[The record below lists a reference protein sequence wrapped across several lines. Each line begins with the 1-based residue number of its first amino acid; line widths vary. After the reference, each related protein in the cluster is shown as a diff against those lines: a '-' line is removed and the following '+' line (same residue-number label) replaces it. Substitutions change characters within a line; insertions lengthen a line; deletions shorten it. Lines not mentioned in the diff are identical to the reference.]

1 MSEPIKVFLSYSLTD
16 KEIVKKIYSG
26 LQQAGFSPWMD
37 AVNIMPGELIESAI
51 SEAMDISEVF
61 VFIASNSS
69 STSLRWNNELLKASD
84 LKKARR
90 GHSVLIIP
98 ALLEEDADL
107 PGDLNKIRYLDFSSD
122 INQGMYEL
130 IEVLRKFETRK
141 YQHDMYKP
149 SSTFRISRNLL
160 ISNIELVNIRCF
172 DKLNINLEENSQPIE
187 LAILLGDNAIGKTT
201 LLRSIALGLCNRS
214 DSIALIKSVSGGF
227 VSQGYDKGFIKIK
240 IRDISVDATAPLT
253 DADKNHLLFRA
264 LQSAF
269 ATEHKLT
276 DLCTELDLDLEEII
290 SVNHTL
296 DEKILILILWMQ
308 DEGRL
313 DKLIEIA
320 RKKSPNNLSL
330 REFDKQGRTKTYTIT
345 TQIIKQTEET
355 EFIEQSIEP
364 DTDFLWSDIFLCG
377 YGSNRTTQTYAN
389 YDSYRSIDAVN
400 SLFSSQPKFQDPEL
414 VLLRRDPEIRKQI
427 EHLLLDI
434 LMLDSSE
441 HKIHYTD
448 RGIEVEGPWGRQPL
462 QVMSD
467 GYLST
472 TQWVL
477 DFMGWLIQA
486 NRLLN
491 NPDIGGILLIDEIE
505 QHLHPRWQRHI
516 LQRLRQKF
524 PKTQIIASTH
534 TPLVAAGIADIDSG
548 VLLKLGQDAE
558 GHTDVRIIDKR
569 FLDGKRADQILTSEA
584 FGLFTSRNPGSQ
596 DDVDRYSELLSNSA
610 RTEEEE
616 TEFQSLRSHIQDVFN
631 DGESDAAQIVRKAV
645 GVALQET
652 VQDISPELIDL
663 ELKKQLQQLS
673 QPEAQQ

>member
-1 MSEPIKVFLSYSLTD
+1 MSEPIKVFLSYSPTD
-16 KEIVKKIYSG
+16 QEIVRKIYNG
-26 LQQAGFSPWMD
+26 LQQAGFLPWMD
-37 AVNIMPGELIESAI
+37 AVNIMPGDLIESAI
-51 SEAMDISEVF
+51 NEAMDISEVF

-69 STSLRWNNELLKASD
+69 SLSLKWNNELLKASD
-84 LKKARR
+84 IKKVRR
-90 GHSVLIIP
+90 RHSVLIVP

-130 IEVLRKFETRK
+130 IEMLKKFETRK

-149 SSTFRISRNLL
+149 SSTFRVSRNLL

-172 DKLNINLEENSQPIE
+172 DKLNISLEENSQLIE
-187 LAILLGDNAIGKTT
+187 LAVLLGDNAIGKTT

-214 DSIALIKSVSGGF
+214 DSIALMKSISGGF
-227 VSQGYDKGFIKIK
+227 VSQGYDEGFIKIK
-240 IRDISVDATAPLT
+240 IRDISIDAKSPLT

-276 DLCTELDLDLEEII
+276 VLCDELDLDLEEIV

-296 DEKILILILWMQ
+296 DDKIMILILWMQ

-313 DKLIEIA
+313 DELIKVA
-320 RKKSPNNLSL
+320 RKQSPENLSL
-330 REFDKQGRTKTYTIT
+330 REFDKQGRTKTYTII
-345 TQIIKQTEET
+345 TQITKQTEEI

-364 DTDFLWSDIFLCG
+364 DTDFLWSDIFVCG
-377 YGSNRTTQTYAN
+377 YGSNRTTQTYIN
-389 YDSYRSIDAVN
+389 YESYRSIDAVH

-414 VLLRRDPEIRKQI
+414 VLLRRDPETRKQI

-434 LMLDSSE
+434 LMLDGSE

-467 GYLST
+467 GYRST

-477 DFMGWLIQA
+477 DFMGCLIQA
-486 NRLLN
+486 NRLMN
-491 NPDIGGILLIDEIE
+491 SPDIGGILLIDEIE

-534 TPLVAAGIADIDSG
+534 TPLVAAGIADVDQSI
-548 VLLKLGQDAE
+548 LLKLERSEANE
-558 GHTDVRIIDKR
+558 ISLKVIDKEQVA
-569 FLDGKRADQILTSEA
+569 GKRADQILTSDA
-584 FGLFTSRNPGSQ
+584 FDLYTTRNERSH
-596 DDVDRYSELLSNSA
+596 DDIDQYNKLLSKDT
-610 RTEEEE
+610 RTENEEAE
-616 TEFQSLRSHIQDVFN
+616 LEQLRSIVQNRFN
-631 DGESDAAQIVRKAV
+631 NGETYTEQLVEKLVDE
-645 GVALQET
+645 ALQGMIT
-652 VQDISPELIDL
+652 NVSPEMLSV
-663 ELKKQLQQLS
+663 ETKKQLQELFR
-673 QPEAQQ
+673 PEN

>member
-1 MSEPIKVFLSYSLTD
+1 MSEPIKVFLSYSPTD
-16 KEIVKKIYSG
+16 QEIVRKIYNG
-26 LQQAGFSPWMD
+26 LQQAGFLPWMD
-37 AVNIMPGELIESAI
+37 AVNIMPGDLIESAI
-51 SEAMDISEVF
+51 NEAMDISEVF

-69 STSLRWNNELLKASD
+69 SLSLKWNNELLKASD
-84 LKKARR
+84 IKKARR
-90 GHSVLIIP
+90 RHSVLIVP

-107 PGDLNKIRYLDFSSD
+107 PEDLNKIRYLDFSSD

-130 IEVLRKFETRK
+130 IEMLKKFETRK

-149 SSTFRISRNLL
+149 SSTFRVSRNLL

-172 DKLNINLEENSQPIE
+172 DKLNISLEENSQLIE
-187 LAILLGDNAIGKTT
+187 LAVLLGDNAIGKTT

-214 DSIALIKSVSGGF
+214 DSIALMKSISGGF
-227 VSQGYDKGFIKIK
+227 VSQGYDEGFIKIK
-240 IRDISVDATAPLT
+240 IRDISIDAKSPLT

-276 DLCTELDLDLEEII
+276 VLCDELDLDLEEIV

-296 DEKILILILWMQ
+296 DDKIMILILWMQ

-313 DKLIEIA
+313 DELIKVA
-320 RKKSPNNLSL
+320 RKQSPENLSL
-330 REFDKQGRTKTYTIT
+330 REFDKQGRTKTYTII
-345 TQIIKQTEET
+345 TQITKQTEEI

-364 DTDFLWSDIFLCG
+364 DTDFLWSDIFVCG
-377 YGSNRTTQTYAN
+377 YGSNRTTQTYIN
-389 YDSYRSIDAVN
+389 YESYRSIDAVH

-414 VLLRRDPEIRKQI
+414 VLLRRDPETRKQI

-434 LMLDSSE
+434 LMLDGSE

-467 GYLST
+467 GYRST

-491 NPDIGGILLIDEIE
+491 NPGIGGILLIDEIE

-534 TPLVAAGIADIDSG
+534 TPLVAAGIADVDQSI
-548 VLLKLGQDAE
+548 LLKLERNEANE
-558 GHTDVRIIDKR
+558 ISLKVIAKE
-569 FLDGKRADQILTSEA
+569 LVAGKRADQILTSDA
-584 FGLFTSRNPGSQ
+584 FDLYTTRNECSH
-596 DDVDRYSELLSNSA
+596 DDIDRYNKLLSKDI
-610 RTEEEE
+610 RTESEELE
-616 TEFQSLRSHIQDVFN
+616 LEQLRSIIQNRFN
-631 DGESDAAQIVRKAV
+631 NGETYTEQLVEKLVDE
-645 GVALQET
+645 ALQGMIT
-652 VQDISPELIDL
+652 NVSPEMLSM
-663 ELKKQLQQLS
+663 ETKKQLQELFR
-673 QPEAQQ
+673 PEN

>member
-1 MSEPIKVFLSYSLTD
+1 MSEPIKVFLSYSPTD
-16 KEIVKKIYSG
+16 QEIVRKIYNG
-26 LQQAGFSPWMD
+26 LQQAGFLPWMD
-37 AVNIMPGELIESAI
+37 AVNIMPGDLIESAI
-51 SEAMDISEVF
+51 NEAMDISEVF

-69 STSLRWNNELLKASD
+69 SLSLKWNNELLKASD
-84 LKKARR
+84 IKKARR
-90 GHSVLIIP
+90 RHSVLIVP

-130 IEVLRKFETRK
+130 IEMLKKFETRK

-149 SSTFRISRNLL
+149 SSTFRVSRNLL

-172 DKLNINLEENSQPIE
+172 DKLNISLEENSQLIE
-187 LAILLGDNAIGKTT
+187 LAVLLGDNAIGKTT

-214 DSIALIKSVSGGF
+214 DSIALMKSISGGF
-227 VSQGYDKGFIKIK
+227 VSQGYDEGFIKIK
-240 IRDISVDATAPLT
+240 IRDISIDAKSPLT

-276 DLCTELDLDLEEII
+276 VLCDELDLDLEEIV

-296 DEKILILILWMQ
+296 DDKIMILILWMQ

-313 DKLIEIA
+313 DELIKVA
-320 RKKSPNNLSL
+320 RKQSPENLSL
-330 REFDKQGRTKTYTIT
+330 REFDKQGRTKTYTII
-345 TQIIKQTEET
+345 TQITKQTEEI

-364 DTDFLWSDIFLCG
+364 DTDFLWSDIFVCG
-377 YGSNRTTQTYAN
+377 YGSNRTTQTYIN
-389 YDSYRSIDAVN
+389 YESYRSIDAVH

-414 VLLRRDPEIRKQI
+414 VLLRRDPETRKQI

-434 LMLDSSE
+434 LMLDGSE

-467 GYLST
+467 GYRST

-477 DFMGWLIQA
+477 DFMGCLIQA
-486 NRLLN
+486 NRLMN
-491 NPDIGGILLIDEIE
+491 SPDIGGILLIDEIE

-534 TPLVAAGIADIDSG
+534 TPLVAAGIADVDQSI
-548 VLLKLGQDAE
+548 LLKLERSEANE
-558 GHTDVRIIDKR
+558 ISLKVIDKEQVA
-569 FLDGKRADQILTSEA
+569 GKRADQILTSDA
-584 FGLFTSRNPGSQ
+584 FDLYTTRNERSH
-596 DDVDRYSELLSNSA
+596 DDIDQYNKLLSKDT
-610 RTEEEE
+610 RTENEEAE
-616 TEFQSLRSHIQDVFN
+616 LEQLRSIVQNRFN
-631 DGESDAAQIVRKAV
+631 NGETYTEQLVEKLVDE
-645 GVALQET
+645 ALQGMIT
-652 VQDISPELIDL
+652 NVSPEMLSV
-663 ELKKQLQQLS
+663 ETKKQLQELFR
-673 QPEAQQ
+673 PEN